1 MMPPLPCA
9 SRLDPDTHQP
19 VTSWTRGEWFAFTGL
34 LIAVVSVLIAIAQ
47 GIYLIGFELQRVNDI
62 ERRVVTIE
70 SIQNARGLQM
80 QQLAVDMA
88 RIDANMASLAEWA
101 KEQREAAHK

>member
-1 MMPPLPCA
+1 MMHPVSSDA
-9 SRLDPDTHQP
+9 SQP
-19 VTSWTRGEWFAFTGL
+19 EPATPWTRGEWFAFAGL

-70 SIQNARGLQM
+70 SIQSARGQQM
-80 QQLAVDMA
+80 QQLAVDLA
-88 RIDANMASLAEWA
+88 RIDASMASLAEWA
-101 KEQREAAHK
+101 KEQREAARR